1 MCHNFLE
8 NSFSKRQPTI
18 FMSFGRSKSFSR
30 SLSVQLTATLD
41 LGENGRLAT
50 CPLTCVAWEART
62 DQGIHCSE
70 RNIISLPYLAP
81 WLTLG
86 GEGVVHS

>member
-62 DQGIHCSE
+62 DQGIHFFLKLYSVVKDFT
-70 RNIISLPYLAP
+70 IISPIYLPP
-81 WLTLG
+81 W
-86 GEGVVHS
+86 